1 MANCKEYPRDYLL
14 WKKKRTLLYYRFWIQ
29 FSSRIAMNGT
39 LNLFIFNL
47 HSHNF
52 NLWPLS
58 LTSGRTHR
66 YFCRKTHRR
75 LPWSRQMVLREYIC
89 IPHFRTIS
97 HAILHGVPREGKRR
111 PHLQSAVFCIY
122 NSSSWILKIDNSSS
136 LRFIQWTKLELSSF
150 YTNLS
155 SKLCSDPNVK
165 KAVLIPLCDW
175 RKKSLKGAP

>member
-14 WKKKRTLLYYRFWIQ
+14 WKKQ
-29 FSSRIAMNGT
+29 FSSRTAMNGT
-39 LNLFIFNL
+39 LNFFIFNL

-66 YFCRKTHRR
+66 YFCGKTHRR

-111 PHLQSAVFCIY
+111 PHLQSAVFCTY
-122 NSSSWILKIDNSSS
+122 NSSSWIFWKLIIPHLYDSFNEQNWNWGHFTQIYHPSCVVT
-136 LRFIQWTKLELSSF
+136 RTK
-150 YTNLS
+150 
-155 SKLCSDPNVK
+155 K
-165 KAVLIPLCDW
+165 KAVLIPPCDG
-175 RKKSLKGAP
+175 RKKSLKSAP

>member
-1 MANCKEYPRDYLL
+1 
-14 WKKKRTLLYYRFWIQ
+14 
-29 FSSRIAMNGT
+29 MNGT
-39 LNLFIFNL
+39 LNFFIFNL

-66 YFCRKTHRR
+66 YFCRKTHRS

-97 HAILHGVPREGKRR
+97 HAILHGVPREGKRK

-122 NSSSWILKIDNSSS
+122 NSFSWILKIDNSSS

-155 SKLCSDPNVK
+155 SKLRSDPKEK
-165 KAVLIPLCDW
+165 KAVFNSSMRLEKEES
-175 RKKSLKGAP
+175 KKRTIVALKANYILHDYHMHARTRNTDPQISN

>member
-1 MANCKEYPRDYLL
+1 MTIYYEKN
-14 WKKKRTLLYYRFWIQ
+14 KRTLLYYRFWIQ

-47 HSHNF
+47 HNHNF

-97 HAILHGVPREGKRR
+97 HAIYCMVFPGRERGDHICRPRSFAPTTAPLGFWKLII
-111 PHLQSAVFCIY
+111 PHLYDSFNEQNWNWVHFTQIY
-122 NSSSWILKIDNSSS
+122 HPSCVVTRTKKK
-136 LRFIQWTKLELSSF
+136 RF
-150 YTNLS
+150 
-155 SKLCSDPNVK
+155 
-165 KAVLIPLCDW
+165 
-175 RKKSLKGAP
+175 

>member
-1 MANCKEYPRDYLL
+1 
-14 WKKKRTLLYYRFWIQ
+14 
-29 FSSRIAMNGT
+29 MNGT
-39 LNLFIFNL
+39 LNFFIFNL

-58 LTSGRTHR
+58 PTWTWKIFVTQVGLR
-66 YFCRKTHRR
+66 YFCRKTHRS
-75 LPWSRQMVLREYIC
+75 LLWSRHMVLREYIC

-111 PHLQSAVFCIY
+111 PHLPSAVFCTY

-155 SKLCSDPNVK
+155 SKLCSDPNEK
-165 KAVLIPLCDW
+165 KAVLIPPCDW